1 MALEL
6 ATEED
11 IKEISNRHF
20 QSKEIEYNNETDT
33 WEVRLN
39 GENINM
45 YGQGYETEEEA
56 KEAMEEYVEM
66 FENDEW
72 VYY

>member
-20 QSKEIEYNNETDT
+20 QSKEIEYNDETDT